1 MMVLST
7 VVLLTF
13 LNFYFLYIYAP
24 LAHFSKLKK
33 ESELAVFDLFFL
45 PGLFYAG
52 VSLLVSLLVFSHS
65 FL

>member
-24 LAHFSKLKK
+24 LADFSKLKK
-33 ESELAVFDLFFL
+33 ESKLAVFDLFFL
-45 PGLFYAG
+45 PGLFYPG
-52 VSLLVSLLVFSHS
+52 VSLLVSLLVFSQS